1 MKTNELI
8 QELRSWAD
16 KMALP
21 GRRTLVT
28 EAADRMEELEER
40 VYRMEERIAIM
51 EEGNTSSVGL
61 RPTPSPQGEG
71 NITIAPEANVD
82 LTAILDSIDKATSGL
97 IEEE

>member
-1 MKTNELI
+1 MKTNELS

-21 GRRTLVT
+21 GRRTLIT
-28 EAADRMEELEER
+28 EAADRLEELD
-40 VYRMEERIAIM
+40 ERIAIM
-51 EEGNTSSVGL
+51 EEGNALSG
-61 RPTPSPQGEG
+61 PSGQLPQRGSQ
-71 NITIAPEANVD
+71 ITIAPGANVD

>member
-21 GRRTLVT
+21 GRRTLVKA
-28 EAADRMEELEER
+28 AADRLEELEER
-40 VYRMEERIAIM
+40 VYRMEERKAIM
-51 EEGNTSSVGL
+51 
-61 RPTPSPQGEG
+61 GEG
-71 NITIAPEANVD
+71 NALSGPSGQHPQRGSQVTIAPGADVD
-82 LTAILDSIDKATSGL
+82 LWPILDSIDKTTSGL

>member
-21 GRRTLVT
+21 GRRTLIT
-28 EAADRMEELEER
+28 EAADRMEELD
-40 VYRMEERIAIM
+40 ERIAIM
-51 EEGNTSSVGL
+51 EEGCALSG
-61 RPTPSPQGEG
+61 PSGQLIIGPG
-71 NITIAPEANVD
+71 ADVD
-82 LTAILDSIDKATSGL
+82 LAPILEAMEAQNSRL

>member
-21 GRRTLVT
+21 GRRTLIT
-28 EAADRMEELEER
+28 EAADRLEELD
-40 VYRMEERIAIM
+40 ERIAIM
-51 EEGNTSSVGL
+51 EEGNALSG
-61 RPTPSPQGEG
+61 PSGQLSQRESQIIIGPG
-71 NITIAPEANVD
+71 ADVD
-82 LTAILDSIDKATSGL
+82 LAPILEAMEAQNSRL

>member
-21 GRRTLVT
+21 GRRTLIT
-28 EAADRMEELEER
+28 EAADRLEELD
-40 VYRMEERIAIM
+40 ERIAIM
-51 EEGNTSSVGL
+51 EEGNALSG
-61 RPTPSPQGEG
+61 PSGQLPQRGSQ
-71 NITIAPEANVD
+71 ITIAPGANVD

>member
-28 EAADRMEELEER
+28 EAADRMEELEELEER

-51 EEGNTSSVGL
+51 EEGNV
-61 RPTPSPQGEG
+61 
-71 NITIAPEANVD
+71 IIAPGANVD